1 MPRWAD
7 EPEPEPPD
15 AAPLTLRRAIR
26 VGLVGYAEDA
36 LLFLVLNL
44 GLLLATVAFVVVW
57 TFAPVLVVL
66 APLLALPGAVLM
78 RLAVAAARDEVAS
91 WALAREEMFRRP
103 GRKVAIAA
111 VQLVL
116 TAVAALN
123 VLVAPSFGGML
134 GAVVAA
140 AGAYGAIMVTA
151 FAVALWP
158 LVCDP
163 RREEPLAS
171 QLRLAAALV
180 LLHPVQVAGLL
191 ALIAASAALSV
202 LFVAPAVMLPSVMA
216 LIVAAY
222 VVPAADAVP
231 GRAQR

>member
-7 EPEPEPPD
+7 EPDPEPHE
-15 AAPLTLRRAIR
+15 AAPPTLRRAIR
-26 VGLVGYAEDA
+26 TGLLGYAEDA
-36 LLFLVLNL
+36 LLFLALNL
-44 GLLLATVAFVVVW
+44 GLLLAVVVFVVAW

-66 APLLALPGAVLM
+66 APLLALPAAVLM
-78 RLAVAAARDEVAS
+78 RLAVAVARDEVAS
-91 WALAREEMFRRP
+91 WELARQEMLRRP
-103 GRKVAIAA
+103 GRKVAVAA

-123 VLVAPSFGGML
+123 VLVASSFGGLL

-163 RREEPLAS
+163 RRDGRMAS
-171 QLRLAAALV
+171 QLRLSAALV
-180 LLHPVQVAGLL
+180 LLHPLQIAGLL
-191 ALIAASAALSV
+191 ALIAASVALSV

-222 VVPAADAVP
+222 VVPAADLVSP
-231 GRAQR
+231 R